1 MAEAP
6 IAHLIRAK
14 FYGGSE
20 TTGNGFRHVLGHVG
34 THFFSLQCTECLT
47 WSFYPLPL
55 DRDGRSMWAMHPSR
69 GPHINICDPLVMI
82 I

>member
-34 THFFSLQCTECLT
+34 THFFSAVHGVLDLVLLSLT
-47 WSFYPLPL
+47 I
-55 DRDGRSMWAMHPSR
+55 GHSMWAMHPSR

>member
-34 THFFSLQCTECLT
+34 THFFLCSA
-47 WSFYPLPL
+47 
-55 DRDGRSMWAMHPSR
+55 RSA
-69 GPHINICDPLVMI
+69 
-82 I
+82 